1 MIVIKRNNKSEPVHF
16 DKITQRIKK
25 LINPIELQNINLP
38 YLDISKEE
46 QILDPIL
53 IAQKVVGSIYS
64 GISTEILDLEA
75 AEICINLSTINPSYA
90 YLGGRILIS
99 NLQKKL
105 NNDSNSFS
113 NKIKVLFEETKLI
126 DSKFYNFVMDNK
138 EYLNN
143 IINYNRDYLYDYF
156 GYKTL
161 EKAYLLKSNNKIME
175 TPQDML
181 LRTAI
186 TLNNISTINLEL
198 IKETYDYMS
207 LGYYIHASPTL
218 FNSGTINPQLS
229 SCFLLGTNDS
239 LDSITETWNSCAQ
252 ISKWAGGIG
261 LHVSNIRSKNSLI
274 KSTNGLSN
282 GLVPFLQVFNYIARW
297 IDQGGRRPG
306 SIAIYLEPHHPDI
319 FEFLDLR
326 KNFGAETERARDL
339 FYALWISDLFMKQVE
354 NNDDWYLLNADICD
368 GLPDVYGEEYEKLY
382 WQYVN
387 ENKYKSK
394 IKARTLWMAILDTQI
409 ETGMPYIGFKDHV
422 NKKCNQKNLGTIK
435 SSNLCH
441 EITQF
446 SNHDEYGVCNLASIS
461 IKSFIKPYIFNKSD
475 EWKIYSKLN
484 CKYCTY
490 AKEFLKY
497 NNVNYKEI
505 FNYELPKGSTYPQIF
520 INDDLIG
527 GWTELYKFTAA
538 TFDYDKLYKVAY
550 IATVNLNKVID
561 INYYPIIQAKRSNFK
576 HRPIGLGIQG
586 LADALVLMKINFD
599 SDESLEFNEKIMET
613 IYLASMTASNDLAI
627 ERYEDIK
634 LLINHININKL
645 SYPEYYDEKH
655 NLTNIEMNKLYHKL
669 RPNKC
674 ELILDINKTFIG
686 GYSTFEN
693 SPLSEGKFQFDL
705 WNKEP
710 KMYKD
715 KWNLLREKIIKYGT
729 RNSLL
734 TALMPTASTS
744 QILGNNECFEFFT
757 NNIYTRKTQAGDFV
771 LVNKYLINDLI
782 KINIWSPELKNKI
795 IYYNGSIQNINEIP
809 LNIKELYKNIW
820 EIKQVWVLNNALKRS
835 PYVDQAQSMNIFI
848 AKPDYQRLNS
858 SHFWAWHNGLKTGM
872 YYLRT
877 RPAAN
882 PIKFTIDPSLEKTC
896 ESCTA

>member
-16 DKITQRIKK
+16 DKITQRIKR

-38 YLDISKEE
+38 YLDTSKEE
-46 QILDPIL
+46 QVLDPIL
-53 IAQKVVGSIYS
+53 VAQKVVGSIYS
-64 GISTEILDLEA
+64 GISTEILDLET

-105 NNDSNSFS
+105 NNDNNSFS
-113 NKIKVLFEETKLI
+113 NKIKLLFEETKLI
-126 DSKFYNFVMDNK
+126 DPNFYNFVMDNK

-175 TPQDML
+175 TPQDMI

-198 IKETYDYMS
+198 IKDTYDYMS

-261 LHVSNIRSKNSLI
+261 LHVSNIRAKNSLI

-354 NNDDWYLLNADICD
+354 NNGDWYLLNADICD
-368 GLPDVYGEEYEKLY
+368 GLPDVYGDEYDKLY

-387 ENKYKSK
+387 DNKYKTK

-475 EWKIYSKLN
+475 EWKIYSKIN

-490 AKEFLKY
+490 AKELLKY

-527 GWTELYKFTAA
+527 GWNELYNFTAA
-538 TFDYDKLYKVAY
+538 TFDYDKLYNVAY
-550 IATVNLNKVID
+550 IATINLNKVID

-586 LADALVLMKINFD
+586 LADALVLMKIKFD

-645 SYPEYYDEKH
+645 SYPEYYDEKY
-655 NLTNIEMNKLYHKL
+655 NLINIEMNKLYHKL

-705 WNKEP
+705 WDKEP
-710 KMYKD
+710 KWYKD

-782 KINIWSPELKNKI
+782 KINIWSQELKNKI

-882 PIKFTIDPSLEKTC
+882 PIKFTIDPLLEKSC